1 MSVNP
6 DYLIER
12 KRTKFQV
19 MRWKLFA
26 IILGI
31 IVFFASHNHL
41 VPENNI
47 STGVLQLG
55 NHIGRIHIDNLIHED
70 HVRLK
75 KLATIEKNDKV
86 KALIVNINSQGG
98 SVVGSEM
105 LYNALRKISKQK
117 PVVVV
122 MGSVAASGGYLASLG
137 ADYIIAHNG
146 TLTGSIG
153 VIMQSAEI
161 TDLAKMLGV
170 ALHSFKSDE
179 LKAVPNFMEKLTPRA
194 HKATMENIYA
204 VYDYF
209 AEVVA
214 DRRNMNLEYVKTI
227 ADGRVY
233 SGRKALELKLIDAI
247 GNEDTAI
254 SWLQKEKGVS
264 QDLEVMDIKLERKDR
279 LLLDVELKNNQ
290 ERFIDSF
297 FVSAKR
303 IVTDFLSFNFASLQS
318 IM

>member
-1 MSVNP
+1 MSVKQ

-12 KRTKFQV
+12 KRTKLQV
-19 MRWKLFA
+19 IKWKILTLV
-26 IILGI
+26 LGI
-31 IVFFASHNHL
+31 AMFFALSNHL
-41 VPENNI
+41 TPEHNI
-47 STGVLQLG
+47 STNVLQLG
-55 NHIGRIHIDNLIHED
+55 NHIGRIHINDIIFDD
-70 HVRLK
+70 HARLK
-75 KLATIEKNDKV
+75 KLASIEQNEKV
-86 KALIVNINSQGG
+86 KALIVNVNSQGG

-161 TDLAKMLGV
+161 TELAKMLGI

-179 LKAVPNFMEKLTPRA
+179 LKASPNFMEKLTPSA
-194 HKATMENIYA
+194 HKATMENIYT

-209 AEVVA
+209 IEVVSE
-214 DRRNMNLEYVKTI
+214 RRKLDMEYVKTI

-233 SGRKALELKLIDAI
+233 SGRKALELKLVDAI

-254 SWLQKEKGVS
+254 SWLQTEKEIS
-264 QDLEVMDIKLERKDR
+264 PDLEVIDIKLDRKERF
-279 LLLDVELKNNQ
+279 LLDVELQGNQ
-290 ERFIDSF
+290 GNFLYGLFENLKKI
-297 FVSAKR
+297 VS
-303 IVTDFLSFNFASLQS
+303 DFLPFNSAGLQS
-318 IM
+318 VI

>member
-12 KRTKFQV
+12 KRTKIQ
-19 MRWKLFA
+19 MIRWKILA
-26 IILGI
+26 LVLGI
-31 IVFFASHNHL
+31 AVFFVSHNHL
-41 VPENNI
+41 VPESNI

-55 NHIGRIHIDNLIHED
+55 NHIGRIHIDSIIFDD
-70 HVRLK
+70 HARLK
-75 KLATIEKNDKV
+75 KLAAIEKNDKV

-214 DRRNMNLEYVKTI
+214 DRRDMNLEYVKTI